1 MKRLLFTLL
10 ILVMLQGCANFSEN
24 LADFNRGYNESNQAF
39 NQGASATQG
48 NSSTTA
54 ARPGSYVGLLYS
66 EQVTGMTKQC
76 YYNYLG
82 SIHTRT
88 IQSYE
93 LCPLEIQP

>member
-1 MKRLLFTLL
+1 MKRSLFTLL
-10 ILVMLQGCANFSEN
+10 ILVTLQGCANFSEN

-54 ARPGSYVGLLYS
+54 ARPLGFLSGQ
-66 EQVTGMTKQC
+66 EVTGQTKQC
-76 YYNYLG
+76 YYNSVG
-82 SIHTRT
+82 SIYTRT
-88 IQSYE
+88 IEYYE